1 MSAVPRC
8 ALTDRER
15 FHRPNAQGMSTNSS
29 CMDNPFK
36 PDEKVVT
43 KVKGADVEATVA
55 QVFNNEVQVKT
66 ADGKLLWRTM
76 HTVWSPGSTPIPKA
90 AKPKAEVTPPV
101 VPQPPVQN
109 ESPQPAEPL
118 TPPPVEASTEQS
130 GVPVE
135 PTTSES
141 NQPQPAS
148 ETSGVG
154 ESAAPSEPVG
164 VHGQNAKRKS
174 ARKPRTKA

>member
-1 MSAVPRC
+1 
-8 ALTDRER
+8 
-15 FHRPNAQGMSTNSS
+15 
-29 CMDNPFK
+29 MDNPFK
-36 PDEKVVT
+36 PDQKVVT

-55 QVFNNEVQVKT
+55 QVFNNEVQVT

-90 AKPKAEVTPPV
+90 AKPKAEVAPPV
-101 VPQPPVQN
+101 VPQPPVQTD
-109 ESPQPAEPL
+109 SPQPTEPV

-130 GVPVE
+130 RVPVE

-174 ARKPRTKA
+174 ARKRHTKA